1 MSGIRVLIA
10 EDEPGVRRAL
20 SELITDEASL
30 ELVGAAGNAVQAV
43 ELAQAHRPDIALV
56 DVKMPGGGGP
66 RAATGIRSSS
76 PQTRVLAL
84 SAYDDR
90 DSVLEML
97 RAGAVG
103 YLVKGS
109 SPRQI
114 VDAIRATA
122 RGQGALSAEV
132 AADVI
137 QELAGQLKRDEEQAR
152 HHGEQ
157 VKSIRRVLDGKGLA
171 MVFQPLA
178 DLQTGEIVG
187 FEALARFDL
196 GRWRAPEVAFREAG
210 QVGLLVDLE
219 LTAIRS
225 ALGQIDRIP
234 ADAFLSL
241 NLSPA
246 TAMSERFLDTALTA
260 AAHRVVIE
268 ITEHAQVDDYAALN
282 EALARLREHR
292 VRLAIDDAGAGF
304 ASLQH
309 IIRLAPDFIKL
320 DITLTRGIDEAP
332 VRRALA
338 TALISFASEIGAAII
353 AEGIETQ
360 GEFDTLRA
368 LGVPFGQGF
377 YLAPPG
383 PANSPISGIPSL
395 RRSGYGLADSP
406 A

>member
-1 MSGIRVLIA
+1 MSRIRVLIA
-10 EDEPGVRRAL
+10 EDEPGVRQAL
-20 SELITDEASL
+20 AELIASEESL
-30 ELVGAAGNAVQAV
+30 ELVAAAAHAVQAV
-43 ELAQAHRPDIALV
+43 EFALRHRPDVALV
-56 DVKMPGGGGP
+56 DVKMPGGGGQ
-66 RAATGIRSSS
+66 RAAAGIRTAS

-90 DSVLEML
+90 ASVMAML

-114 VDAIRATA
+114 VEAIQVTA
-122 RGQGALSAEV
+122 LGQSALSGEV
-132 AADVI
+132 AAGVI
-137 QELAGQLKRDEEQAR
+137 QALAGQLKRDEEQAR

-157 VKSIRRVLDGKGLA
+157 VKAIGRVLGGKGLA
-171 MVFQPLA
+171 IAFQPLA
-178 DLQTGEIVG
+178 DLQTGAIVG
-187 FEALARFDL
+187 LEALARFDL
-196 GRWRAPEVAFREAG
+196 ERWRAPEVAFREAG

-219 LTAIRS
+219 LAAIRA
-225 ALGQIDRIP
+225 ALGHIEELP
-234 ADAFLSL
+234 ADAFLSI

-246 TAMSERFLDTALTA
+246 TAMSERFMDTILTTPA
-260 AAHRVVIE
+260 DRVVIE

-282 EALARLREHR
+282 EALAMLREHR

-309 IIRLAPDFIKL
+309 IIRLSPDFIKL
-320 DITLTRGIDEAP
+320 DIALTRGIDEAP

-395 RRSGYGLADSP
+395 RRSDYGLADSP

>member
-1 MSGIRVLIA
+1 MSRIRVLIA
-10 EDEPGVRRAL
+10 EDEPGVRQAL
-20 SELITDEASL
+20 SELIASEESL
-30 ELVGAAGNAVQAV
+30 ELVAAAAHAVQAV
-43 ELAQAHRPDIALV
+43 EFALRHRPDVALV
-56 DVKMPGGGGP
+56 DVKMPGGGGQ
-66 RAATGIRSSS
+66 RAAAGMRTAS

-84 SAYDDR
+84 SAHDDR
-90 DSVLEML
+90 ASVMAML

-114 VDAIRATA
+114 VEAIHVTA
-122 RGQGALSAEV
+122 LGQSALSAEV
-132 AADVI
+132 AAGVI
-137 QELAGQLKRDEEQAR
+137 QELAGQFRRDEEQAR
-152 HHGEQ
+152 HYGEQ
-157 VKSIRRVLDGKGLA
+157 IREIRRALGWKGLTLA
-171 MVFQPLA
+171 FQPVA
-178 DLQTGEIVG
+178 DLQTGTVVG
-187 FEALARFDL
+187 LEALARFDL
-196 GRWRAPEVAFREAG
+196 DRWRSPEVAFREAA

-219 LTAIRS
+219 LAAIRL
-225 ALGQIDRIP
+225 AIGQVDKLP
-234 ADAFLSL
+234 ASAFLSI
-241 NLSPA
+241 NLSPE
-246 TAMSERFLDTALTA
+246 TAMSEGFMDAILIAPSD
-260 AAHRVVIE
+260 RVVIE
-268 ITEHAQVDDYAALN
+268 ITEHAQVADYAALN
-282 EALARLREHR
+282 EALSTLREHG

-338 TALISFASEIGAAII
+338 TALITFAAEIGAAII

-395 RRSGYGLADSP
+395 RRSDYGLADSP

>member
-1 MSGIRVLIA
+1 MSPIRVLIA
-10 EDEPGVRRAL
+10 EDEPGVRQAL
-20 SELITDEASL
+20 AELITGESSL
-30 ELVGAAGNAVQAV
+30 ELVGAAGHAVQAV
-43 ELAQAHRPDIALV
+43 ELAQTHRPDVALV
-56 DVKMPGGGGP
+56 DVKMPGGGGQ
-66 RAATGIRSSS
+66 RAAKGIRSSS

-90 DSVLEML
+90 GSVLEML

-114 VDAIRATA
+114 VEAIRATA
-122 RGQGALSAEV
+122 QGQGALSAEV

-137 QELAGQLKRDEEQAR
+137 QELAGQLRRDEEQAR

-157 VKSIRRVLDGKGLA
+157 VRSIRRVLGGKGLA
-171 MVFQPLA
+171 MVFQSLA
-178 DLQTGEIVG
+178 DLQTGAIVG
-187 FEALARFDL
+187 LEALARFDL
-196 GRWRAPEVAFREAG
+196 DRWRAPEVAFREAG

-219 LTAIRS
+219 LAAIRA
-225 ALGQIDRIP
+225 ALDQIERLP
-234 ADAFLSL
+234 EDAFLSL

-246 TAMSERFLDTALTA
+246 TAMSERFMDTVLTGPA
-260 AAHRVVIE
+260 ERVVME

-282 EALARLREHR
+282 EALAMLREHK

-309 IIRLAPDFIKL
+309 IIRLDPDFIKL
-320 DITLTRGIDEAP
+320 DIALTRGIDDAP

-338 TALISFASEIGAAII
+338 TALISFASEIGASII
-353 AEGIETQ
+353 AEGIETK

-377 YLAPPG
+377 YLAHPGELPHFGYSFPPEV
-383 PANSPISGIPSL
+383 
-395 RRSGYGLADSP
+395 
-406 A
+406 